1 MKRTWRAA
9 LAVIA
14 VALLIGVLPSP
25 AAAGSEQDL
34 IVSIAYA
41 HIGDK
46 FRLGASGPTKFDCS
60 GFVWYVFNTAD
71 LADRIGGKPLR
82 ARQFEALF
90 RERGLLSTDWRTARV
105 GDLVFYGNPAKHSGI
120 VTRIDNQGKPRVTSA
135 LTIGVR
141 ETPLQ
146 HPRCAVLRV
155 RPYGPRPRA
164 AAVAHADTKA
174 HRYATSDYKP
184 EQLPEPD
191 SVLGAH
197 AERLAGSL

>member
-46 FRLGASGPTKFDCS
+46 FQLGASGPTKFDCS
-60 GFVWYVFNTAD
+60 GFVWYVFNTAG
-71 LADRIGGKPLR
+71 LADKIGGKPLR

-90 RERGLLSTDWRTARV
+90 RERGLLSKDWRTARV

-141 ETPLQ
+141 ETHYNTLDVPF
-146 HPRCAVLRV
+146 
-155 RPYGPRPRA
+155 
-164 AAVAHADTKA
+164 
-174 HRYATSDYKP
+174 YAFGHTGLDLEPPPSPTPTPKPTASPPPTTSP
-184 EQLPEPD
+184 SSSPNPTPSSEPTP
-191 SVLGAH
+191 SA
-197 AERLAGSL
+197 